1 MTINIGIMA
10 IGNELTSGRV
20 QDTNSSFI
28 SRMFQSQGWKVPA
41 ILAVGDCEEDIRS
54 GLDFLLPMCD
64 AVTVTGGL
72 GPTADDLTTELI
84 GKIFDRP
91 LRMDVKALDH
101 IKKRF
106 EQLRLEWTPN
116 NTKQALF
123 PEGAQTLYNPIGT
136 AWGFA
141 LEVSGKMIAVMP
153 GVPDEAT
160 RMLPERVIPLL
171 RDHFGMSDIVKS
183 RTIKLFGLPEAK
195 IDFALKD
202 APLDMPGLGIG
213 FYPRFPEIHIVL
225 TARGGSDPEIDRT
238 LASATAIVEDKLRK
252 NIFGYDNETL
262 EGIVAK
268 LLTTKGLTLAVAESC
283 TGGLITDR
291 ITNVPGSSRF
301 LDRGIVAYS
310 NECKMD
316 ILGVPKAILDK
327 HGAVSEE
334 TAILMAEGVRKLANA
349 GVGVS
354 TTGIAGPTG
363 GSDLKPVG
371 TVYVAVADQKGSF
384 CRHFLFRWRERRR
397 IKEITAQWALDLLR
411 KRLVENGT

>member
-1 MTINIGIMA
+1 MTIKIGIMA

-28 SRMFQSQGWKVPA
+28 SQMFQSQGWKVPA
-41 ILAVGDCEEDIRS
+41 MIAVGDYEEDIRK
-54 GLDFLLPMCD
+54 GLEFLLPMCD

-72 GPTADDLTTELI
+72 GPTADDLTTEMI
-84 GKIFDRP
+84 AKIFNLP
-91 LRMDVKALDH
+91 LRMDESALEH
-101 IKKRF
+101 IKTRF

-116 NTKQALF
+116 NEKQALF

-141 LEVSGKMIAVMP
+141 LKVSGKMIAVMP
-153 GVPDEAT
+153 GVPDET
-160 RMLPERVIPLL
+160 RRMLPERAIPLL
-171 RDHFGMSDIVKS
+171 REHFGISEIVKS
-183 RTIKLFGLPEAK
+183 RTIKLFGIPEAK
-195 IDFALKD
+195 IDYALKD
-202 APLDMPGLGIG
+202 SPLDMPGLSVG

-225 TARGGSDPEIDRT
+225 TARGPTEIDIDRM
-238 LASATAIVEDKLRK
+238 LAGAKAVVEDKLRK

-268 LLTTKGLTLAVAESC
+268 LLTTKGQTLAVAESC

-291 ITNVPGSSRF
+291 ITNVPGSSAF

-310 NECKMD
+310 NECKVD
-316 ILGVPKAILDK
+316 TLGVPKEILEK

-334 TAILMAEGVRKLANA
+334 TAILMAEGVRNLAKSD
-349 GVGVS
+349 VGLA
-354 TTGIAGPTG
+354 TTGIAGPSG
-363 GSDLKPVG
+363 GSELKPVG
-371 TVYVAVADQKGSF
+371 TVYVAVADRKGSS

-411 KRLVENGT
+411 KRLVENGD

>member
-1 MTINIGIMA
+1 MTVKIGIMA

-28 SRMFQSQGWKVPA
+28 SQMFQSQGWKVPA
-41 ILAVGDCEEDIRS
+41 MIAVGDYEEDIRK
-54 GLDFLLPMCD
+54 GLEFLLPMCD

-72 GPTADDLTTELI
+72 GPTADDLTTEMI
-84 GKIFDRP
+84 AKIFNLP
-91 LRMDVKALDH
+91 LRLDESALDY

-116 NTKQALF
+116 NAKQALF

-136 AWGFA
+136 AWGFV
-141 LEVSGKMIAVMP
+141 LNVSGKMIAVMP
-153 GVPDEAT
+153 GVPGEAM

-171 RDHFGMSDIVKS
+171 REHFGISEIVKS

-195 IDFALKD
+195 IDYALKD
-202 APLDMPGLGIG
+202 APLDLPGLSIG

-225 TARGGSDPEIDRT
+225 TARGTKELEIDRT
-238 LASATAIVEDKLRK
+238 LAGATAVIEDKLRK
-252 NIFGYDNETL
+252 NIFGYDNESL

-268 LLTTKGLTLAVAESC
+268 LLTTKGLSLAVAESC

-291 ITNVPGSSRF
+291 ITNVPGSSAF

-310 NECKMD
+310 NECKVD
-316 ILGVPKAILDK
+316 TLGVTKEVLEK

-349 GVGVS
+349 DVGVS
-354 TTGIAGPTG
+354 TTGIAGPAG

-371 TVYVAVADQKGSF
+371 TVYVAVSDRKGSF
-384 CRHFLFRWRERRR
+384 CRHFVFRWRERRR
-397 IKEITAQWALDLLR
+397 IKEITAQWALELLR
-411 KRLVENGT
+411 KHLVENGT